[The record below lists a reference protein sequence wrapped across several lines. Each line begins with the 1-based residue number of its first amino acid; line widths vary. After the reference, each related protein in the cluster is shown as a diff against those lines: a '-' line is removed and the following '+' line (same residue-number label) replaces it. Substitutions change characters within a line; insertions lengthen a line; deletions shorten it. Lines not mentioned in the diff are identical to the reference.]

1 MHKSVFSKTEIKLRY
16 DNLWKIIFVF
26 SLPTVFVM
34 AISASYP
41 ILDKLIALTF
51 VTPNV
56 YHYQPYLDWY
66 RENINNNN
74 GVLSY
79 QVAKI
84 FVNLATHFSGQIYNL
99 LLAFAVLIAIGTSI
113 TFTIKY
119 GQNNKQQTQSLAGN
133 ALTITI
139 LFSIVAAFF
148 VFCLVFPKWDNIM
161 IFIQLSKK
169 GSWITKDLTWR
180 YVFPMLLASPLMF
193 ISYLLLTLLRTDGKG
208 RIVVYIMVGS
218 ILVNVCFS
226 IILVKYANLLLEG
239 TMFGTIISW
248 VFIIVVSLIC
258 IYRNKDSYLRFHW
271 KDLFYF
277 RKSTV
282 KEIFRLG
289 FSSFLNNLGIVLV
302 SILSSTIMSYLPGQ
316 FDEKQRSGLSAFQL
330 FNSAM
335 TPWVVFFTAIAL
347 GFAQGIKSIIGYN
360 YGAKK
365 YLRMYQT
372 CWYGLIIIGS
382 WLFFVLLLFIGLGPQ
397 LLMTFAFPS
406 SLVDQYR
413 WTSVLMLMSYPC
425 AAISFMGVTL
435 FQGMNNARKAALC
448 SSFRTLIV
456 LPVLM
461 LAGAFIVRGLSDG
474 TPKNNIYYFIMI
486 GFNDLIS
493 GIIVG
498 IILYSFWYKHRHSIF
513 NEVSK
518 MDQEY
523 LRIKT
528 RHNKNKIQ

>member
-1 MHKSVFSKTEIKLRY
+1 MNKNVFSKTELKLRY

-26 SLPTVFVM
+26 SLPTVLVM
-34 AISASYP
+34 AISALYP

-56 YHYQPYLDWY
+56 HHHQPYLDWY
-66 RENINNNN
+66 KENIKSND

-79 QVAKI
+79 EGAKI

-99 LLAFAVLIAIGTSI
+99 LFAFAVLVAIGTSI
-113 TFTIKY
+113 TFAIKY
-119 GQNNKQQTQSLAGN
+119 GQNNQQQTQSLAGN
-133 ALTITI
+133 ALTVTI
-139 LFSIVAAFF
+139 LFSLGAAFF

-169 GSWITKDLTWR
+169 GAWITQDLTWR

-193 ISYLLLTLLRTDGKG
+193 VSYLLLTLLRTDGKG
-208 RIVVYIMVGS
+208 RIAIYIIISS
-218 ILVNVCFS
+218 ILVNIFFS
-226 IILVKYANLLLEG
+226 IIFVKYGNLLSEG

-248 VFIIVVSLIC
+248 IFIIFVSLIC

-271 KDLFYF
+271 KDLIFW
-277 RKSTV
+277 RKATV

-289 FSSFLNNLGIVLV
+289 FSSFVNSLGIVLV
-302 SILSSTIMSYLPGQ
+302 SILSSTIVAHLPGQ
-316 FDEKQRSGLSAFQL
+316 LVEKQQYGLSSFQL

-335 TPWVVFFTAIAL
+335 SPWVALFTAIAL
-347 GFAQGIKSIIGYN
+347 GIAQGIKSIIGYN
-360 YGAKK
+360 FGAKK

-372 CWYGLIIIGS
+372 CWYGLVIIGS
-382 WLFFVLLLFIGLGPQ
+382 WLFFVLLLFIGIGPE

-406 SLVDQYR
+406 SFVEEYR

-425 AAISFMGVTL
+425 AAISFMGVSL
-435 FQGMNNARKAALC
+435 FQGMNIAKKAVLC
-448 SSFRTLIV
+448 SSFRTFIV
-456 LPVLM
+456 LPLLMVIGVLI
-461 LAGAFIVRGLSDG
+461 ARGVTDG
-474 TPKNNIYYFIMI
+474 TTKNNIYYFAML

-493 GIIVG
+493 GFIVG
-498 IILYSFWYKHRHSIF
+498 IILYLFWHKNRHHVF
-513 NEVSK
+513 NEVNK

-523 LRIKT
+523 LY
-528 RHNKNKIQ
+528 KNKIN